1 MNNKKR
7 KNIKKIQN
15 KPLNIFGLGG
25 DVEQIGG
32 ALSGIANATLSN
44 AQTGDTTGI
53 NTGINNLN
61 NNIIDA
67 KTNDQLMQQM
77 NDLGYLNNVKFSDVR
92 GGSTGQRLM
101 GTLGATTQGVTAGA
115 KVGGPVGAIIGGA
128 TGLLSGVGGWITGDA
143 KARKQVGSLNN
154 QIKQANLKR
163 DLSFDN
169 AIGNVDN
176 TLNSNLLA
184 NYAAFG
190 GQLNNDDFSNGVQ
203 SFEEGDTHENNPLGG
218 IPMGIDPQGIPNL
231 VEEGEVKWEDYIFSN
246 RQKPTKKALEDMK
259 LNKKYSN
266 NTFAELAKKFSKESE
281 ERPNDPI
288 SKNGLD
294 DFMNRLKGIQEA
306 MNQEKEQKQQSIGQS
321 NMFKDGGLTKPN
333 FLFPKTNPLNL
344 EFQQPDISYQQ
355 SLNRNNPYQSFLNS
369 DEILQKPQ
377 LNSSQSTQDLQ
388 DPQEET
394 GIKNA
399 YTDMRYAPIV
409 GSGISALTDLFGI
422 TNKPDYTTANM
433 VGDSVKNLSTVD
445 YNPVGNYLTYNPL
458 DRNYYA
464 NKLNAQ
470 SGAVARDIVNA
481 SGGNRATAAAGL
493 LAADYNAGMK
503 LGNLNRQAE
512 EYNLNQR
519 QQIEAFNRQTNLSN
533 SQGLLQADQIN
544 KQNDELRMRAQIT
557 KAQMMN
563 QEDTIS
569 AQAKSANLTNL
580 FDSLGAVGSENY
592 MRNMINNNP
601 ALYYYL
607 TGKGETKKK
616 KNGGYLTIKN
626 K

>member
-1 MNNKKR
+1 M
-7 KNIKKIQN
+7 
-15 KPLNIFGLGG
+15 
-25 DVEQIGG
+25 
-32 ALSGIANATLSN
+32 
-44 AQTGDTTGI
+44 
-53 NTGINNLN
+53 
-61 NNIIDA
+61 
-67 KTNDQLMQQM
+67 
-77 NDLGYLNNVKFSDVR
+77 
-92 GGSTGQRLM
+92 
-101 GTLGATTQGVTAGA
+101 
-115 KVGGPVGAIIGGA
+115 
-128 TGLLSGVGGWITGDA
+128 
-143 KARKQVGSLNN
+143 
-154 QIKQANLKR
+154 
-163 DLSFDN
+163 
-169 AIGNVDN
+169 
-176 TLNSNLLA
+176 
-184 NYAAFG
+184 
-190 GQLNNDDFSNGVQ
+190 
-203 SFEEGDTHENNPLGG
+203 GG
-218 IPMGIDPQGIPNL
+218 IPIGVDPQGIPNL
-231 VEEGEVKWEDYIFSN
+231 VEEGEVKWNDYIFSN

-294 DFMNRLKGIQEA
+294 DFMNRLKGMQEA
-306 MNQEKEQKQQSIGQS
+306 MNQKKEQKQQTTEQP
-321 NMFKDGGLTKPN
+321 NMFWKGGGLTKPN

-377 LNSSQSTQDLQ
+377 LNFPQSNQEPQDLQ
-388 DPQEET
+388 EEK

-399 YTDMRYAPIV
+399 PVDMRYAPIV

-422 TNKPDYTTANM
+422 TNKPDYTNANM